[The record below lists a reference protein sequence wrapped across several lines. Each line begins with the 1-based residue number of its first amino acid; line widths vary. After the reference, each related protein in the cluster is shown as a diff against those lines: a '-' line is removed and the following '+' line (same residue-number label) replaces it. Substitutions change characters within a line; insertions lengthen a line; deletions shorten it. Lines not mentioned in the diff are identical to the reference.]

1 VKPEYQQSDLETRL
15 FVYGTLA
22 PGESNAHIMA
32 GLNGRWEVAELRGYV
47 YPDGLEASEWYPA
60 LILPAA
66 NDGSA
71 PMVTGRLF
79 VSADLPEFWPQLD
92 AFEGACYQ
100 RVVVSVKGRDSG
112 AVEAYVYELNQQGGA
127 LNGL

>member
-1 VKPEYQQSDLETRL
+1 MPEDKQNELETRL

-60 LILPAA
+60 LILPGA
-66 NDGSA
+66 NDDSA
-71 PMVTGRLF
+71 PTVSGRLF

-100 RVVVSVKGRDSG
+100 RVVVSVTGRDSG
-112 AVEAYVYELNQQGGA
+112 AVDAYVYELNQPTGN
-127 LNGL
+127 LDGL